1 MGLYKRKGERHW
13 RASFVDGE
21 GIHRDRST
29 KSANRTEAQRWLDQ
43 QRHERWRVRELGQ
56 RPRRTWRQA
65 VALYLDEST
74 RRRDLEGRRDKLRY
88 LDPLL
93 GVLYLET
100 INADVIRG
108 VKARFKGEKERA
120 PGTVN
125 RLLAVVS
132 AVLHKAHEHDWVAG
146 VPAIPYEAEPK
157 RRVRYLTREEA
168 ERLLTELP
176 DHLRDIAQFALLT
189 GLRKA
194 NVAALAWEQVDLER
208 GVMWVYADQAKAG
221 KTISTPLNEE
231 AVALLRRQ
239 RGRHERAVFTYEG
252 QPIKEPAG
260 AAWEKALARAG
271 IEEFRFHDLRHTWAT
286 WHVQAG
292 APLLVLKELGGWAS
306 LAMVE
311 RYAHVA
317 QSMSAQ
323 YAAKLTVRPTLR
335 EVA

>member
-1 MGLYKRKGERHW
+1 M
-13 RASFVDGE
+13 
-21 GIHRDRST
+21 
-29 KSANRTEAQRWLDQ
+29 
-43 QRHERWRVRELGQ
+43 
-56 RPRRTWRQA
+56 
-65 VALYLDEST
+65 
-74 RRRDLEGRRDKLRY
+74 
-88 LDPLL
+88 
-93 GVLYLET
+93 
-100 INADVIRG
+100 
-108 VKARFKGEKERA
+108 
-120 PGTVN
+120 
-125 RLLAVVS
+125 
-132 AVLHKAHEHDWVAG
+132 
-146 VPAIPYEAEPK
+146 PA
-157 RRVRYLTREEA
+157 TREEA